1 MFLLKVKYINVFKN
15 FRETAKT
22 GFYFAAKGVRKASVL
37 SERIKLTYVPLRFSP
52 RREPSLSVK

>member
-1 MFLLKVKYINVFKN
+1 MVLLKVKYINVFKN

-37 SERIKLTYVPLRFSP
+37 SERIKLTYVHMYRYAFLRGASRP
-52 RREPSLSVK
+52 

>member
-1 MFLLKVKYINVFKN
+1 MVLLKVKYINVFKN

-52 RREPSLSVK
+52 RRRP

>member
-1 MFLLKVKYINVFKN
+1 MKFGYNSVLKSTP
-15 FRETAKT
+15 RETAKT